1 MAKYIDGFLIP
12 VPSDKL
18 EDYRKI
24 AEAAGVIWKDHG
36 ALDYC
41 ECIGDD
47 LDTQDMV
54 SFKSSANAGTNESVV
69 FSWIIYES
77 REHRDAVNAAVM
89 ADPRMVDMMKEDAMP
104 FDCKRMACGGFRMLV
119 EM

>member
-1 MAKYIDGFLIP
+1 MAKYVDGFLIP
-12 VPSDKL
+12 LPSDKL
-18 EDYRKI
+18 DEYKKI
-24 AEAAGVIWKDHG
+24 AEKAGEIWKEHG

-47 LDTQDMV
+47 LEIQDMV

-69 FSWIIYES
+69 FSWITYES

-89 ADPRMVDMMKEDAMP
+89 ADPRMADMMKADANP
-104 FDCKRMACGGFRMLV
+104 FDCKRMAYGGFRMLV

>member
-1 MAKYIDGFLIP
+1 MAKYVDGFLIP
-12 VPSDKL
+12 LPSDKL
-18 EDYRKI
+18 DEYKKI
-24 AEAAGVIWKDHG
+24 AEKAGEIWKEHG

-47 LDTQDMV
+47 LDIQDMV
-54 SFKSSANAGTNESVV
+54 SFKSSANAGNNESVV
-69 FSWIIYES
+69 FSWITYES

-89 ADPRMVDMMKEDAMP
+89 ADPRMTEMMDSNL
-104 FDCKRMACGGFRMLV
+104 FDCKRMAYGGFKMLV

>member
-1 MAKYIDGFLIP
+1 MAKYADGFLIP

-18 EDYRKI
+18 DEYKQI
-24 AEAAGVIWKDHG
+24 AEKAGAIWKDHG

-41 ECIGDD
+41 ECVGDD
-47 LDTQDMV
+47 LEVEDMV
-54 SFKSSANAGTNESVV
+54 SFQTSAGTKSGETVV
-69 FSWIIYES
+69 FSWITYES

-89 ADPRMVDMMKEDAMP
+89 ADPRMAEMMNKDSNP
-104 FDCKRMACGGFRMLV
+104 FDCKRMAYGGFRMFV